1 MDEKQYDTLVKLIK
15 GTEDRLVKQIKETNK
30 KLDSTNERLEQTNE
44 RIDSTNERISEMEER
59 FLTELEETR
68 RHLSYEIGQV
78 KKMVRDE
85 SRINGRQH
93 QAIIQLVENRYNELD
108 DRIKVANL

>member
-1 MDEKQYDTLVKLIK
+1 MDEAQYNKLVDLIN
-15 GTEDRLVKQIKETNK
+15 GTKESLEGQIKETN
-30 KLDSTNERLEQTNE
+30 ERL
-44 RIDSTNERISEMEER
+44 DSTNERISKMEER

>member
-1 MDEKQYDTLVKLIK
+1 MKDEQYNKLVELIE
-15 GTEDRLVKQIKETNK
+15 G
-30 KLDSTNERLEQTNE
+30 TNE
-44 RIDSTNERISEMEER
+44 RIDSTNQRISEMEER
-59 FLTELEETR
+59 FLTELEDTR
-68 RHLSYEIGQV
+68 RYLSYEIGQV

-108 DRIKVANL
+108 DRIKVANLWKEWDIWMKNNTIN

>member
-1 MDEKQYDTLVKLIK
+1 MKDEQYNKLVELIK
-15 GTEDRLVKQIKETNK
+15 GTEDNLVKQIKE
-30 KLDSTNERLEQTNE
+30 TNE
-44 RIDSTNERISEMEER
+44 RIDSTNERISKMEER

-68 RHLSYEIGQV
+68 RYLSYEIGQV

>member
-1 MDEKQYDTLVKLIK
+1 MKDEQYNKLVELIGEANNKTDEKYNKLVELIE
-15 GTEDRLVKQIKETNK
+15 G
-30 KLDSTNERLEQTNE
+30 TNE
-44 RIDSTNERISEMEER
+44 RIDSTNQRISEMEER
-59 FLTELEETR
+59 Y
-68 RHLSYEIGQV
+68 LSYEIGQV

>member
-1 MDEKQYDTLVKLIK
+1 MKDEQYNKLVELIE
-15 GTEDRLVKQIKETNK
+15 G
-30 KLDSTNERLEQTNE
+30 TNE
-44 RIDSTNERISEMEER
+44 RIDSTNERIDNTNQRISEMEER

-68 RHLSYEIGQV
+68 RYLSYEIGQV

-108 DRIKVANL
+108 DRIKVANLWKEWDIWMKNNTIN